1 MIDRCESPGR
11 LGYFGH
17 QFLRNPGSAL
27 LTTAPIC
34 CVYSN
39 TRLLAF
45 AIALLGWGTYGL
57 TEDFGPMDFFIVCFG
72 LGGPDLIFPSS
83 IVFRASA

>member
-1 MIDRCESPGR
+1 MIDRCESPDR
-11 LGYFGH
+11 LGHFGH
-17 QFLRNPGSAL
+17 QFLRKPVWTL

-34 CVYSN
+34 CVSLN
-39 TRLLAF
+39 SRLLTF

-83 IVFRASA
+83 AVFRALA